1 MGKFG
6 YEVREIDIGLVD
18 PELGY
23 AVFQNGIKVRPPGSL
38 GYKRRSD
45 AQTKMNQL
53 IKEEEEKRK
62 RMDKQ
67 QREMQN
73 VPGALPSFE
82 ELNDMF

>member
-6 YEVREIDIGLVD
+6 YEVRKIGIGLVD
-18 PELGY
+18 PETGY

-38 GYKRRSD
+38 GYKRRSA
-45 AQTKMNQL
+45 AQRKMNQL
-53 IKEEEEKRK
+53 VKEEEEKRK
-62 RMDKQ
+62 LMEEQ
-67 QREMQN
+67 QRDMQN